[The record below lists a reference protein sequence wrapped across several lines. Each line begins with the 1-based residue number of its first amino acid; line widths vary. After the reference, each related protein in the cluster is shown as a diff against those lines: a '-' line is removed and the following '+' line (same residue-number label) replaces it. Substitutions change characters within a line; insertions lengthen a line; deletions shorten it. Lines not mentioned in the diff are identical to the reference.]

1 MTAPF
6 DGAEVWL
13 VDLGAAAGALEAVEA
28 AAPRLS
34 AEDERRLARVSDTGP
49 RRERRAAHIALRVLV
64 ERAFGPGW
72 RRIPYAI
79 SKTGKPGLSGRAG
92 DFSLSHT
99 PGRALIAIAQ
109 NGVLGV
115 DVERMRTLRASGERS
130 QRIERA
136 GIAVAGGRPLPE
148 APDMRFLQAW
158 VRIEAAAKAE
168 GCGVG
173 PLLTR
178 LGVGGAPLAS
188 EASTPSAPLAI
199 YDLALGPGLVSA
211 LALPHGAPVPEVRTF
226 PLDRAAIESLASKSD
241 CRI

>member
-1 MTAPF
+1 VTAPF

-13 VDLGAAAGALEAVEA
+13 VDLGMAADALEAVEA
-28 AAPRLS
+28 AEPRLS
-34 AEDERRLARVSDTGP
+34 EEDEGRLARISDAGS
-49 RRERRAAHIALRVLV
+49 RRERHAAHIALRVLV
-64 ERAFGPGW
+64 ERAFGPRW
-72 RRIPYAI
+72 RRVPYAV
-79 SKTGKPGLSGRAG
+79 SQTGKPGLAGSSG

-99 PGRALIAIAQ
+99 PGLALIAVAQ
-109 NGVLGV
+109 QGVLGV
-115 DVERMRTLRASGERS
+115 DVERLRVLRASGERS

-136 GIAVAGGRPLPE
+136 GIALAGGNPLPE

-188 EASTPSAPLAI
+188 EASMPPMPLAI
-199 YDLALGPGLVSA
+199 YDLALGSGLVSA
-211 LALPHGAPVPEVRTF
+211 LALPQGTPLPEVRPF
-226 PLDRAAIESLASKSD
+226 PLDRAGIESLT
-241 CRI
+241 